1 MCSSTRGPAT
11 VPSLVTWPTIKTE
24 TPSPFASPKSTEV
37 ASRTWET
44 LPGAELEFSL
54 YMVWMESMIT
64 VCGRTS
70 RMVSEMMSRFVSQN
84 RRSLSEKLPIRAARI
99 LICFKDSSPEIYRT
113 SLPSP
118 ESFWQT

>member
-1 MCSSTRGPAT
+1 MEEILKVEAGDTIAEQSTPPKPTAT
-11 VPSLVTWPTIKTE
+11 SPRRAPVLTIE
-24 TPSPFASPKSTEV
+24 SHDEA
-37 ASRTWET
+37 A

-84 RRSLSEKLPIRAARI
+84 RRSLSEKLN
-99 LICFKDSSPEIYRT
+99 
-113 SLPSP
+113 
-118 ESFWQT
+118 